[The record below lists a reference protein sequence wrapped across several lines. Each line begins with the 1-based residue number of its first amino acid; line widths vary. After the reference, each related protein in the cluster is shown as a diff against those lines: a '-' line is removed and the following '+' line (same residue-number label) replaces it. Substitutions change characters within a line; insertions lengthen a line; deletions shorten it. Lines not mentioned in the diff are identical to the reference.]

1 MDKLHLEI
9 AITDGGGGNLIAFLS
24 LKNNFTPVLEEENS
38 SCPLLTVL
46 LL

>member
-9 AITDGGGGNLIAFLS
+9 AITDGGGDLIAFLS
-24 LKNNFTPVLEEENS
+24 LKNNFPPVLEEENS